1 MEERK
6 DSICIK
12 SAETDEE
19 LCGRGY
25 VHCTS
30 WQEAYRGIVCDSY
43 LDSMTVEATTAR
55 ARQFPENTIIAKDR
69 DRVVG
74 FAVYGPS
81 RDEDLTDAGEVIA
94 IYVLSEYYGRGIG
107 YSLMNE
113 AFSLLKEYDTVF
125 VWVLEKNER
134 AIRFYKRYG
143 FEFDGC
149 RKQLNLGTPV
159 SAVRMI
165 KKRESIQN

>member
-143 FEFDGC
+143 FELIIGAF
-149 RKQLNLGTPV
+149 
-159 SAVRMI
+159 S
-165 KKRESIQN
+165 